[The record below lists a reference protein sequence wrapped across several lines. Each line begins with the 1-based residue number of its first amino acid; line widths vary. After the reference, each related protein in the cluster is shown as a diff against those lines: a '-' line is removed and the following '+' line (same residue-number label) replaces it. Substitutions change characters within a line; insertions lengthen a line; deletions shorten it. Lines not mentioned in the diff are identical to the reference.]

1 MAGVNLRAIE
11 KEDLP
16 MIKRWRNSP
25 NVMPY
30 CRQYRPLSMKDMEV
44 WYDGLSRDGS
54 YNLTNDLFVIEYEGT
69 SVGVGGLVR
78 IDWRNR
84 KGEVSFYI
92 ADVEKCTEEI
102 ITECLLSILELGHK
116 TFNLHK
122 IYWPVYSFNPYLTIY
137 EILMPVEYIAP
148 NEYYW
153 NGSYHDRL
161 VLVSYGK

>member
-1 MAGVNLRAIE
+1 MAEVRLRAIE

-44 WYDGLSRDGS
+44 WYDSISRDTS
-54 YNLTNDLFVIEYEGT
+54 YNLTNDLFVIEYEDT
-69 SVGVGGLVR
+69 PVGVGGILR

-102 ITECLLSILELGHK
+102 ITECLLSILEYGHK
-116 TFNLHK
+116 TLNLYK

-137 EILMPVEYIAP
+137 EILMPVEYISTS
-148 NEYYW
+148 EYYW
-153 NGSYHDRL
+153 NGAFHVRI